1 MDISFTFILTLS
13 MDQVSLDTMHGILM
27 KTLIF
32 LLNAEKWKKLFRS
45 VDRWNKEINIKK
57 PQNSST
63 FIIDVDVEIVVIG
76 ETYNGENIPNRKLI
90 N

>member
-1 MDISFTFILTLS
+1 

-45 VDRWNKEINIKK
+45 VDRWNKEINNKK
-57 PQNSST
+57 NLKIHST

>member
-1 MDISFTFILTLS
+1 

-32 LLNAEKWKKLFRS
+32 LLNAEKRKKLFRS
-45 VDRWNKEINIKK
+45 VDRWNEEIINKKK

-63 FIIDVDVEIVVIG
+63 FIVDVDVEIVVIG